1 VSSIRSCSP
10 LAYSDNER
18 VKQLLYAF
26 DDHVWGMKITAL
38 EESADFAIIDTEK
51 LFSTLKYYE
60 LSHKVRPNYDAS
72 LTSKALITSA
82 RVGGHDIDPTNTVSS
97 VWSLSCPL

>member
-10 LAYSDNER
+10 LTYSDNER

-38 EESADFAIIDTEK
+38 KESDDFAIIDTE
-51 LFSTLKYYE
+51 FF
-60 LSHKVRPNYDAS
+60 
-72 LTSKALITSA
+72 
-82 RVGGHDIDPTNTVSS
+82 
-97 VWSLSCPL
+97 